1 MYFYMG
7 QNEVQW
13 IELYWCHYLR
23 CLFCNCNA
31 NCIYI
36 VFQVVSAVQPKGI
49 KVSKDQDA
57 NKENKSEK
65 VFISFNATPKFYE
78 ITSVVTVWWAPVKT
92 EVKFEVLCWN
102 IFDSST
108 VCQISAKCKAGFWL
122 MFCGLPWCWN
132 PALITALRWHFS
144 GSTCLAP

>member
-78 ITSVVTVWWAPVKT
+78 ITSVVTV
-92 EVKFEVLCWN
+92 
-102 IFDSST
+102 
-108 VCQISAKCKAGFWL
+108 
-122 MFCGLPWCWN
+122 
-132 PALITALRWHFS
+132 
-144 GSTCLAP
+144 